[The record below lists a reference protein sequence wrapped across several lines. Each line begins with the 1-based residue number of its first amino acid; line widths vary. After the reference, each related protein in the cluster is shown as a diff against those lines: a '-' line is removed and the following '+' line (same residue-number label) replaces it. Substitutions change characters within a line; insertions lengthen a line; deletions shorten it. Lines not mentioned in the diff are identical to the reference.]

1 MRPRTAA
8 IGSSNTWSRT
18 STTSS
23 TSDQPGTIAQVRR
36 QAGGAVRLIHPF
48 PSLLDALITAG
59 LVLLAGAG
67 LDRAGL
73 LGGAMLCLQASI
85 GGLNDLLDLE
95 RDRATKP
102 AKPLPRGL
110 LSRRSARAIVVAGL
124 VAGLGLS
131 LLAGPVP
138 LLVGVLGLTVGY
150 LYDARL
156 KTGPWSWLPFAIG
169 LPLLPVY
176 AWVGATGELPGSF
189 LVLVPTAIVGG
200 AALAL
205 ANELADDERDR
216 AGGVRTAVGAL
227 GRARAWRRG
236 ALLQGLVASVALGSL
251 VIGEAPILTLAAAAG
266 SVGLIL
272 LGLVVGRSTRAE
284 LRERAWE
291 AQAIGLGGL
300 AIAWLGGLASRG
312 HL

>member
-1 MRPRTAA
+1 V
-8 IGSSNTWSRT
+8 IGSSNTSSRT
-18 STTSS
+18 SRTSS
-23 TSDQPGTIAQVRR
+23 TSDRPGTIAQAGR
-36 QAGGAVRLIHPF
+36 QAAGAVRLVHPF
-48 PSLLDALITAG
+48 PSLLDALVTAG
-59 LVLLAGAG
+59 LVRLAGAG
-67 LDRAGL
+67 LDRATL
-73 LGGAMLCLQASI
+73 LGVAMFCLQASI

-102 AKPLPRGL
+102 GKPLPRGL
-110 LSRRSARAIVVAGL
+110 LGTRTAWVIVGAGL

-131 LLAGPVP
+131 LLAGPAAFV
-138 LLVGVLGLTVGY
+138 VGVLGVAVGY
-150 LYDARL
+150 LYDVRL
-156 KTGPWSWLPFAIG
+156 KTGGWSWLPFALG

-176 AWVGATGELPGSF
+176 AWLGATGELPAAF
-189 LVLVPTAIVGG
+189 LLLVPMAIVGG

-227 GRARAWRRG
+227 GRARAWRTG
-236 ALLQGLVASVALGSL
+236 ALLHGLVAGVAIASLFIDEAPALALGAADGSVAL
-251 VIGEAPILTLAAAAG
+251 VM
-266 SVGLIL
+266 VGLVL
-272 LGLVVGRSTRAE
+272 GRSPRPGT
-284 LRERAWE
+284 RERAWE